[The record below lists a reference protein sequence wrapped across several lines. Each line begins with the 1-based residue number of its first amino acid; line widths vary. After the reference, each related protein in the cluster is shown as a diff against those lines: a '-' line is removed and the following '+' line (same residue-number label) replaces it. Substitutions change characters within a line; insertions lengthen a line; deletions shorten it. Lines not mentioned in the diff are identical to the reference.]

1 MALVIEKILSGDLK
15 GYHDFVDTGTD
26 SYYALAF
33 ISDEINASVLE
44 SWKNG
49 SLSKVMQHEKAS
61 ERDYETEVIKILSP
75 IEITVGE
82 GK

>member
-1 MALVIEKILSGDLK
+1 MALVVEKILSGEFE
-15 GYHDFVDTGTD
+15 GMHDYVDTVTD

-33 ISDEINASVLE
+33 ISDEINRNILHAWQNDYLIME
-44 SWKNG
+44 P
-49 SLSKVMQHEKAS
+49 EKAS
-61 ERDYETEVIKILSP
+61 ERKYETEVIKILSP

>member
-1 MALVIEKILSGDLK
+1 MALVLERILSGEFK
-15 GYHDFVDTGTD
+15 GMHDYVDTETD
-26 SYYALAF
+26 KYYALAF
-33 ISDEINASVLE
+33 INDEINASVLE
-44 SWKNG
+44 EWKRG
-49 SLSKVMQHEKAS
+49 VLHPSMQSEKAS